1 MLLILILLYPNL
13 ILFFV
18 PYPVYDGT
26 RLFLW
31 TLPYFCLIPG
41 LTIYYLIDNLK
52 FLKVKIIFAL
62 LCLCFFYFFINFL
75 IITPYQY
82 TYLNIFNGKKENR
95 YQKFENDYW
104 GVSLKELINKSN
116 LDFNKT
122 IKFATCGTPAK
133 TAKYYLKKK
142 GNHNFKFVSANDASY
157 MIMTNRVTWNGN
169 LITCFDNFK
178 GTNISKVERN
188 NLILS
193 VIRKID

>member
-1 MLLILILLYPNL
+1 MAENNQTNKVFNISSLDSMKMIE
-13 ILFFV
+13 V
-18 PYPVYDGT
+18 V
-26 RLFLW
+26 
-31 TLPYFCLIPG
+31 
-41 LTIYYLIDNLK
+41 K
-52 FLKVKIIFAL
+52 FLKVKIIFVL
-62 LCLCFFYFFINFL
+62 FCLCFFYFFINFL

-122 IKFATCGTPAK
+122 IKFATCGIPAK
-133 TAKYYLKKK
+133 TVKYYLKKK
-142 GNHNFKFVSANDASY
+142 GNQNFRFVSPNDASY
-157 MIMTNRVTWNGN
+157 IIMTNRVTWNDN
-169 LITCFDNFK
+169 FITCFDNFK

>member
-1 MLLILILLYPNL
+1 ME
-13 ILFFV
+13 
-18 PYPVYDGT
+18 
-26 RLFLW
+26 
-31 TLPYFCLIPG
+31 
-41 LTIYYLIDNLK
+41 
-52 FLKVKIIFAL
+52 
-62 LCLCFFYFFINFL
+62 
-75 IITPYQY
+75 
-82 TYLNIFNGKKENR
+82 KKKTDIK
-95 YQKFENDYW
+95 KFENDYW
-104 GVSLKELINKSN
+104 SVSLKELINKSN

-169 LITCFDNFK
+169 FITCFDNFK